1 MGSREGFCLVN
12 FLLFG
17 IQLLVS
23 IVVGIFFFTQLKQQK
38 KAQPAA
44 RRESNREM
52 ENLQR
57 MRNIRLSEPLAE
69 KVRPVKFSDI
79 IGQDEGIKS
88 LKAILCGANPQHVI
102 IYGPPG
108 IGKTCA
114 ARLVLEAAKRT
125 RGTPFAAS
133 APFIEMDATCVRF
146 DERAI
151 ADPLIGSVHDPIY
164 QGAGPLGV
172 QGIPQPKPGAVSKAH
187 GGVLFLDEIGELHPI
202 QMNKLLK
209 VLEDRKVMFESAYYN
224 PDDSSIP
231 RHIHEIFKRGMPAD
245 FRLVGA
251 TTRSPSDI
259 SPALRSRCMEIYFR
273 ALEPQEI
280 SEIASNAAR
289 RAGYGMDARDAVLI
303 GRYAACGRDAV
314 NIVQMCAGLA
324 QLEERAEITR
334 QDVEWVIH
342 SGHYAPRPEP
352 LAVRENRVGCV
363 HGLAVFDSHQGALM
377 EIEAAAQRGTGHVTV
392 TGIVEE
398 EELGQDGHRMRRKST
413 ARGSAENVMTL
424 LRILK
429 YPVDDMDIHINFPGG
444 APVDG
449 PSAGVAMA
457 VVAASAIT
465 GRPVDG
471 TVAVTGEVSVRGL
484 VMPVGGV
491 PQKVEAARRA
501 GLDRVLVPR
510 ENRLER
516 FDEMNMEI
524 LPVDTLEQAL
534 ALMLLPRG
542 QTASRPIWDRPAA
555 VLPETAA
562 AAGTRGEPTE
572 KPAVGRASLA
582 EETGQPFTASP

>member
-1 MGSREGFCLVN
+1 MVN
-12 FLLFG
+12 FVLLG

-23 IVVGIFFFTQLKQQK
+23 VVVGLFFFTQLRQQK
-38 KAQPAA
+38 KAQPAV

-57 MRNIRLSEPLAE
+57 MRGIRLSEPLAE
-69 KVRPVKFSDI
+69 KVRPAKFSDI
-79 IGQDEGIKS
+79 IGQSDGIKS
-88 LKAILCGANPQHVI
+88 LKALLCGGNPQHVI

-125 RGTPFAAS
+125 RGTPFAAN

-251 TTRSPSDI
+251 TTRSPADI

-273 ALEPQEI
+273 ALEPE
-280 SEIASNAAR
+280 EIADIAANAAR
-289 RAGYGMDARDAVLI
+289 RAGYTMDKRDAAMI

-324 QLEERAEITR
+324 QLEERLEIVR

-342 SGHYAPRPEP
+342 SGHYAARPDP
-352 LAVRENRVGCV
+352 LACKENRVGCI

-377 EIEAAAQRGTGHVTV
+377 EIEAAAQAGTGKVTV

-424 LRILK
+424 LRGMG
-429 YPVDDMDIHINFPGG
+429 YPVDGLDLHINFPGG

-471 TVAVTGEVSVRGL
+471 DMAVTGEVSVRGR

-501 GLDRVLVPR
+501 GVTKVLVPR

-516 FDEMNMEI
+516 FDEMDMEI
-524 LPVDTLEQAL
+524 IPVDTLEEAL
-534 ALMLLPRG
+534 EMMLLPG
-542 QTASRPIWDRPAA
+542 EEAVSRSVRDWP
-555 VLPETAA
+555 LPLAEKAA
-562 AAGTRGEPTE
+562 ASSRAEATRKMGGET
-572 KPAVGRASLA
+572 S
-582 EETGQPFTASP
+582 F